1 MPEVDV
7 RIKTT
12 EQGSAGV
19 QRYGTA
25 LDGLVGKLL
34 GASSALDI
42 AGRAFDAIGTT
53 ARAAWSALE
62 QGSAL
67 ELAQSRFE
75 NLAASIG
82 TTSDALM
89 SDMGAASQGMMSNA
103 QMIASASEII
113 SLGLGDS
120 GDEVTRLSNLVGQL
134 GWDMQV
140 LTLTLANDSKMRLDA
155 LGLSVQDV
163 TARMEDL
170 KAAGVG
176 ADEAFDLA
184 VIEAGEA
191 KLELLGSAADSS
203 AGKMQVLEA
212 QWANVVDTFKQEFA
226 SGVVDQLENITGA
239 IQGNAP
245 GFEEGAAELG
255 RKAGNILGAALNV
268 AASIGL
274 DSLNR
279 RISDSIGLSIQEVD
293 DLYEQIAD
301 EQGMGLYIDT
311 DEDLRL
317 AHLVN
322 ETLRERYGL
331 LIDFVDAAENAR
343 SEWDDW
349 GSQIGATT
357 ELGRAYEHLIRQYS
371 RWQELQAG
379 SRDSGVGTAIQWR
392 DALSDMAAQIAGQ
405 KDGWER
411 SAAAAESYGSALEG
425 LSGLARANLD
435 EARAA
440 ADELAKVYEEAGIRM
455 GQAFSNA
462 LQPDA
467 MPDFGNMEDMNARAW
482 DMAQAFGLTVEQVG
496 NVGIALGE
504 ITPEMAEAA
513 TKAVLF
519 QEAFGS
525 LLGQFQAGNLDTAGF
540 VSAYEALIS
549 DLQSK
554 SLVEIQV
561 ELKQKE
567 NPARELWA
575 WMPAEERQA
584 VEIPVTFTPE
594 EAALNTVLGQID
606 GIPDEQSKVIV
617 FDADASA
624 VVGADGGGGAVYEIE
639 SAIAEI
645 DTGVEFKPE
654 TAAVN
659 SAITQLR
666 NTLITVPVT
675 FVPTNSGS
683 VTGGGGVVGGGRIGG
698 RIGERGLN
706 VNMSVAFNG
715 PAEPRAVQS
724 ALTRGLHEFYAD
736 LAREGVMD

>member
-25 LDGLVGKLL
+25 LDGMVGKALKVGAAL
-34 GASSALDI
+34 GGVGLAF
-42 AGRAFDAIGTT
+42 AGIERAAG
-53 ARAAWSALE
+53 AAWSALE
-62 QGSAL
+62 QGAAL
-67 ELAQSRFE
+67 ELAQSRFD
-75 NLAASIG
+75 NLAASID

-203 AGKMQVLEA
+203 AGKMKVLEA

-245 GFEEGAAELG
+245 GFEEGAGELG
-255 RKAGNILGAALNV
+255 RKAGNALGVALNV

-357 ELGRAYEHLIRQYS
+357 ELGQAYEHLIDQYN
-371 RWQELQAG
+371 RWQKLQDG
-379 SRDSGVGTAIQWR
+379 SRDSGVGAAIQWR
-392 DALSDMAAQIAGQ
+392 DALSDVAAQIAGQ

-411 SAAAAESYGSALEG
+411 SAAAADAYGSALEG

-482 DMAQAFGLTVEQVG
+482 DIAQAFGLTVEQVG

-519 QEAFGS
+519 QEAFGV
-525 LLGQFQAGNLDTAGF
+525 LLGQFQAGNLDTSGF
-540 VSAYEALIS
+540 VAAYEALIS

-575 WMPAEERQA
+575 WLPAEERQA

-594 EAALNTVLGQID
+594 ESALNTVLGQID

-683 VTGGGGVVGGGRIGG
+683 VTGGGGVVGGGQRIGG
-698 RIGERGLN
+698 RGLN

-715 PAEPRAVQS
+715 TAEPRAVQS